1 VIVGSASGILA
12 PAVALLFIVAGCKR
26 TKQVRDQ
33 PETATIPAAS
43 ETRIEGVAG
52 TMGSDPGLM
61 IAVRLSNGEQVLV
74 NGPLAPE
81 VGRLTGATLVL
92 VGPVQA
98 TTPWRMIVPTGY
110 EVLAI
115 DGQKPQVGV
124 LRVERNGGI
133 WLETSPPIRL
143 EGTPDALRAQNGA
156 KVYVLGAVR
165 NGVLMVQSFGVI
177 RPPD

>member
-12 PAVALLFIVAGCKR
+12 PAVALLFILAGCKR

-98 TTPWRMIVPTGY
+98 TTPWRTIVPTGY

-115 DGQKPQVGV
+115 DGQKPHVGV
-124 LRVERNGGI
+124 LRVERGEEV
-133 WLETSPPIRL
+133 WLETRPPLRL
-143 EGTPDALRAQNGA
+143 EGTPDALRSQHGA
-156 KVYVLGAVR
+156 KVYVLGALR
-165 NGVLMVQSFGVI
+165 DGVLSVQSFGVI
-177 RPPD
+177 KPP

>member
-1 VIVGSASGILA
+1 MIVGSASWILA
-12 PAVALLFIVAGCKR
+12 PAVALLCIVAGCKR

-52 TMGSDPGLM
+52 TMGSDAEV
-61 IAVRLSNGEQVLV
+61 IIVVRLPRGEHVRV
-74 NGPLAPE
+74 TGRLAAE
-81 VGRLTGATLVL
+81 IGRLTGASLVL

-98 TTPWRMIVPTGY
+98 TTPWRTIVPTEY

-115 DGQKPQVGV
+115 DGQKPHVGV
-124 LRVERNGGI
+124 LRVDHGEV

-143 EGTPDALRAQNGA
+143 EGAPDALRARSGA
-156 KVYVLGAVR
+156 KVYVLGALR
-165 NGVLMVQSFGVI
+165 DGVLVVQSFGVI
-177 RPPD
+177 NPP